1 MQKNV
6 SGPFKYSY
14 WKTLFLNNDRVK
26 TRQVCFAF
34 WTAFF
39 FSSLKQLPFERAS
52 WKIAA
57 QDSQIVRGKK
67 WLASFVCRI
76 FFKWFNSR
84 LILIFIKNNFG
95 VLWRRVQ
102 TASLHIS
109 LLLQL
114 LLWVFS
120 EGDQAWV
127 SSVLQRFVCIVSFHC
142 VSFLFWNDW
151 AIVFKLLSLEHE
163 AFVHFGI
170 HSHKI
175 HRSSCLDEQ
184 KFQNHKF

>member
-39 FSSLKQLPFERAS
+39 FLPKATAFWTSIMENCCPRFT
-52 WKIAA
+52 
-57 QDSQIVRGKK
+57 DSGGKK
-67 WLASFVCRI
+67 WLASFVCSI
-76 FFKWFNSR
+76 LFKWFNSR

-114 LLWVFS
+114 FLWVFS

-127 SSVLQRFVCIVSFHC
+127 SSVLQRFLCIVSFHC

-184 KFQNHKF
+184 TFQNNKF